1 MIGKLQDYR
10 SLLLAACLIA
20 LLLAA
25 LPAVS
30 VLVTFPKASERFSEL
45 WLLGPGHMAEDYAF
59 NVAVGESEAV
69 YLGIGSHMGSS
80 TYYAIYIKFRNQTQP
95 LPNATISAPS
105 SLPSLYE
112 IRAFVQDG
120 QTWEMLI
127 TFSIL
132 EASQSET
139 TSFVN
144 RLVINDRAVWAN
156 SSTFWDLE
164 RDGFY
169 YQLFFE
175 LWIYDT
181 ATKNLGFHNRFVTMW
196 LNMT

>member
-1 MIGKLQDYR
+1 MTLKLQDYR
-10 SLLLAACLIA
+10 NLLLAASLIA

-30 VLVTFPKASERFSEL
+30 VLVTFPKGGEEFSEL
-45 WLLGPGHMAEDYAF
+45 WLLDHNHMAENYPF
-59 NVAVGESEAV
+59 NVTVEQSYTV
-69 YLGIGSHMGSS
+69 YLGVGNHMGSS
-80 TYYAIYIKFRNQTQP
+80 TYYAVYIKFRNQTQP

-105 SLPSLYE
+105 PLKILYE

-120 QTWEMLI
+120 QTWEKLI
-127 TFSIL
+127 MFSVL
-132 EASQSET
+132 EATQSET
-139 TSFVN
+139 SSSVN
-144 RLVINDRAVWAN
+144 RLVINDHAIWTN
-156 SSTFWDLE
+156 SSTIWDSE

-181 ATKNLGFHNRFVTMW
+181 ATRNLGFHNRYVGIW